1 MSAHPSLPPAAPAP
15 AEAAAPASIPSAE
28 TEAAPIASTS
38 SAPSHNTAPNP
49 FLADMPAGLSK
60 NAQKRWLKQAAFD
73 AAKPARRAKER
84 AMKKEK
90 AAEKRKLIELGVL
103 EKPTN
108 KKAKGRKEPFKA
120 RVVVD
125 CAFDDKM
132 TEKEVKSMAAQ
143 LAFCYSSN
151 RASSRPLDLLISGLS
166 GRMKE
171 KFESTPN
178 KPHEAWKG
186 VEWWEEGYEELWAE
200 PTPSSSAETIPPPP
214 ADASTTT
221 DAPSTTEAPPTTTA
235 ATPSSTVPPVSLG
248 FFAGQPRSRVPKSS
262 IIYLTGDSPNV
273 LTTIEEDKT
282 YILGGIVDRNRYKKL
297 CFDKAE
303 AQGITHAQL
312 PIGQFMPDMP
322 TRKVLTVNQVYDILL
337 QYVETKDWTSALQAV
352 MPTRKMEHGGP
363 GGRKGRR
370 GKDGEVVEG
379 AEGEGEGE
387 SGEDGEEVEGKAVYE
402 VKSGDEM
409 EVEAEKGEMGVEAEV
424 ASKSEA

>member
-1 MSAHPSLPPAAPAP
+1 MTVQPSPPPAPAAAPREAAPAVDT
-15 AEAAAPASIPSAE
+15 E
-28 TEAAPIASTS
+28 TEEAAPIASTS
-38 SAPSHNTAPNP
+38 SASLHNTTPNP
-49 FLADMPAGLSK
+49 FFADMPSGLSK

-103 EKPTN
+103 DKPTN

-132 TEKEVKSMAAQ
+132 TEKVNFRYLPTLQLSADHCAALQEVKSMAAQ

-151 RASSRPLDLLISGLS
+151 RASTRPLDMLISGLS
-166 GRMKE
+166 GRMKD

-200 PTPSSSAETIPPPP
+200 PSPSSAEIVLPTP
-214 ADASTTT
+214 ATALATTDAPITT
-221 DAPSTTEAPPTTTA
+221 DAPSTTTPTT
-235 ATPSSTVPPVSLG
+235 PSIPPVSIG
-248 FFAGQPRSRVPKSS
+248 FHAGQPRSRVAKSS

-273 LTTIEEDKT
+273 LTTIEEGKT

-303 AQGITHAQL
+303 QQGIQHAQL
-312 PIGQFMPDMP
+312 PIGMYMPDMP
-322 TRKVLTVNQVYDILL
+322 TRKVLTVNQVRSPSPSDSLEL
-337 QYVETKDWTSALQAV
+337 
-352 MPTRKMEHGGP
+352 R
-363 GGRKGRR
+363 
-370 GKDGEVVEG
+370 
-379 AEGEGEGE
+379 
-387 SGEDGEEVEGKAVYE
+387 
-402 VKSGDEM
+402 
-409 EVEAEKGEMGVEAEV
+409 
-424 ASKSEA
+424 